1 MMRTQFGTPLLLA
14 GALQIALTFGGAPNL
29 FAGDD
34 DIVNAN
40 GFEPSAP
47 PNGFS
52 TTFLTTGQLEGQFN
66 PPGSGQVTSP
76 GQWLRTKGAGASTA
90 VVQNTVF
97 APGGGNQAVKV
108 DRAAAA
114 NADQRW
120 AVPVDA
126 LGYPDYPNPA
136 PPEPAQPCI
145 CITWDMRVQGPAGI
159 NNGNQFGP
167 FFGVEA
173 YDDAGNPIALLGS
186 LGVDATTGDVLYQAA
201 GTGVLTETGKVVSF
215 GQWNRFQIKLDY
227 STHQYTTYVNGAL
240 VGAITTFVDN
250 AAYPGQLNEFSD
262 GDIAALA
269 AAGDPTSLAMPGTAY
284 YDNFLIR
291 EGSCSVP
298 EPSMVGL
305 GTMLVAT
312 LFGVQRR
319 RNRHQN

>member
-1 MMRTQFGTPLLLA
+1 
-14 GALQIALTFGGAPNL
+14 
-29 FAGDD
+29 
-34 DIVNAN
+34 
-40 GFEPSAP
+40 
-47 PNGFS
+47 
-52 TTFLTTGQLEGQFN
+52 
-66 PPGSGQVTSP
+66 
-76 GQWLRTKGAGASTA
+76 
-90 VVQNTVF
+90 
-97 APGGGNQAVKV
+97 
-108 DRAAAA
+108 
-114 NADQRW
+114 
-120 AVPVDA
+120 
-126 LGYPDYPNPA
+126 
-136 PPEPAQPCI
+136 
-145 CITWDMRVQGPAGI
+145 MRVQGPAGI

-201 GTGVLTETGKVVSF
+201 GTGVLTETGTVVGF

-227 STHQYTTYVNGAL
+227 STHQYSTFVNGAM

-298 EPSMVGL
+298 EPSTVGL
-305 GTMLVAT
+305 AT
-312 LFGVQRR
+312 LLIGTLVGVQRPNKRR
-319 RNRHQN
+319 RN